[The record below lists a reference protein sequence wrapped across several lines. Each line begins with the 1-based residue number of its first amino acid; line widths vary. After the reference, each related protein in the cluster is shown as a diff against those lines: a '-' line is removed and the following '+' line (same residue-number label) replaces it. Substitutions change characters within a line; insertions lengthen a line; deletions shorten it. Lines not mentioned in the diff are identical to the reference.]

1 MEKGYVSKTLE
12 KAMINFRNDVAQCMT
27 HQKDINK
34 LDKKERKRLNKI
46 MTKFIEDFQKDKNI
60 ITGGL

>member
-1 MEKGYVSKTLE
+1 
-12 KAMINFRNDVAQCMT
+12 MINFRNDVAQCMT
-27 HQKDINK
+27 HQKDINN
-34 LDKKERKRLNKI
+34 LSEEERKRLNRV